1 MRTADADL
9 QRARPGRPLLMRW
22 LYWNIHHHFTCKL
35 CRSKWYKLNLR
46 IFWEN
51 YTARPEKN

>member
-1 MRTADADL
+1 
-9 QRARPGRPLLMRW
+9 MRW